1 MDINTGNY
9 LTDLQI
15 VKVDS
20 IAADLA
26 KNKIVNK
33 PDTVAKKTDTATKA
47 TDKKKKQK
55 TNFSGFYVFGIAGAE
70 ANSTKFLSYK
80 KNSISPRYGF
90 GLGYQLSRHFSLQTG
105 FYAGAKKYIA
115 GPNDYKVKAGSY
127 LSTVKII
134 TVDAN
139 CMVYEV
145 PITLQYNWLIKPKT
159 NYYASIGLSSYI
171 MKKEK
176 YSYTFERNY
185 MQYTY
190 PYEYTKNSHLLSSL
204 QFSFGIEKQIAH
216 KLYLQAAPTFNIPL
230 QGVGDGSVKIF
241 TTSLQVGIKY
251 FPF

>member
-1 MDINTGNY
+1 
-9 LTDLQI
+9 
-15 VKVDS
+15 
-20 IAADLA
+20 
-26 KNKIVNK
+26 
-33 PDTVAKKTDTATKA
+33 
-47 TDKKKKQK
+47 
-55 TNFSGFYVFGIAGAE
+55 
-70 ANSTKFLSYK
+70 
-80 KNSISPRYGF
+80 
-90 GLGYQLSRHFSLQTG
+90 
-105 FYAGAKKYIA
+105 
-115 GPNDYKVKAGSY
+115 
-127 LSTVKII
+127 
-134 TVDAN
+134 
-139 CMVYEV
+139 MVYEV